1 MNASPAELS
10 PGERRGEEAGQEG
23 AEQREKGV
31 DERGEEER
39 EMGTV
44 CMEKKEEREGGMG
57 WE

>member
-1 MNASPAELS
+1 M
-10 PGERRGEEAGQEG
+10 
-23 AEQREKGV
+23 

>member
-1 MNASPAELS
+1 M
-10 PGERRGEEAGQEG
+10 
-23 AEQREKGV
+23 

-44 CMEKKEEREGGMG
+44 CMEKEGEREGGMG